1 MSVGWK
7 PRDARLPHVD
17 IPSPAARDLGTPPGR
32 AAPQLM
38 GMHGDVDAAHA
49 TL

>member
-1 MSVGWK
+1 V
-7 PRDARLPHVD
+7 PDVD
-17 IPSPAARDLGTPPGR
+17 GRPSPEPGESRQAPGAAASELV
-32 AAPQLM
+32 